1 MDFDDLLV
9 RFFGTAAIDTLDP
22 ERLAKGADL
31 VRLQFGLERD
41 PERRFDLW
49 CLMYLLGTAP
59 DPDATFQDEDDREAA
74 HAFMAEAEQ
83 AIGDDA

>member
-9 RFFGTAAIDTLDP
+9 RFFGTAAIDTLAP
-22 ERLAKGADL
+22 EQLAKGADL

-49 CLMYLLGTAP
+49 CLMYLLGIAP
-59 DPDATFQDEDDREAA
+59 DPDAAFQNEDDRAA
-74 HAFMAEAEQ
+74 ARDFMAEADQ
-83 AIGDDA
+83 AIGDE